1 MIDQAGWMLMNSG
14 STLTKGSDRPRKSA
28 GETCCTV
35 SDFNDGSGFRAAE
48 IRDRVRLF
56 RLRAQ
61 PSVLLIDASSQF
73 LLPRRAPP
81 AYGPDARISRLFV
94 PT

>member
-14 STLTKGSDRPRKSA
+14 STLTKGATVHESPQARHA
-28 GETCCTV
+28 ATV